1 MLPEDNDRRQKSNS
15 WVVAVLTRENLLLAA
30 SLIILGSVAWTQ
42 AISRLEAVE
51 NAVLTQK
58 QQAAIKQAEEMEVA
72 KSIVRLEADVRNIRQ
87 DITWIRQ
94 RMDK

>member
-15 WVVAVLTRENLLLAA
+15 WVTTVLTRENVLLAA

-42 AISRLEAVE
+42 AISRLEVVE

-58 QQAAIKQAEEMEVA
+58 QQTAIKQAEEMEVA

>member
-15 WVVAVLTRENLLLAA
+15 WVTTVLTRENVLLAA

-42 AISRLEAVE
+42 AISRLEVVE

-58 QQAAIKQAEEMEVA
+58 QQTAIKQAEEMEVA
-72 KSIVRLEADVRNIRQ
+72 KSIVRLEADVSNIRQ

>member
-15 WVVAVLTRENLLLAA
+15 WVITVLTRENVLLAA

-58 QQAAIKQAEEMEVA
+58 QQTAIKQAEEMEVA
-72 KSIVRLEADVRNIRQ
+72 KSIVRLEADVSNIRQ

>member
-1 MLPEDNDRRQKSNS
+1 MQFS
-15 WVVAVLTRENLLLAA
+15 
-30 SLIILGSVAWTQ
+30 
-42 AISRLEAVE
+42 
-51 NAVLTQK
+51 QK